1 VNETY
6 EEGTST
12 TVEASETDTGVA
24 ETVRPVARARR
35 VSVDGMCIFDSGLAV
50 V

>member
-1 VNETY
+1 VDGTY
-6 EEGTST
+6 EEGTFT

-35 VSVDGMCIFDSGLAV
+35 VSGTDGIYIFDS
-50 V
+50 